1 MRDRPRLRYMPTAMA
16 QTPIP
21 IRIQPLA
28 WRAPVF
34 FWLPFSL
41 AVAIS
46 WPAALFSDEQARAP
60 ILAAGAMT
68 FALALAALGAGWIA
82 GRAPK
87 ERRIVVLHVVVAG
100 AATALLSPWLAPTL
114 SGASLDSA
122 MLFSFAP
129 LALLLGLPAALVSGV
144 VFAWLALAKGAPA
157 APRAA
162 PAPPQQSEAP
172 PRLRSSSEL

>member
-1 MRDRPRLRYMPTAMA
+1 MA

-21 IRIQPLA
+21 IRIQPLT

-34 FWLPFSL
+34 FWLPLSL
-41 AVAIS
+41 ALAIG
-46 WPAALFSDEQARAP
+46 WPAALFTTDPQALAP
-60 ILAAGAMT
+60 ILAAGAMA

-87 ERRIVVLHVVVAG
+87 ERRIVVLHVVLAG
-100 AATALLSPWLAPTL
+100 AAVAVLSPWLAPTM

-129 LALLLGLPAALVSGV
+129 LALLLGLPAALVSGI
-144 VFAWLALAKGAPA
+144 VFAWLALTKRPA
-157 APRAA
+157 AVASAA
-162 PAPPQQSEAP
+162 PVAPTRSEPPAP

>member
-1 MRDRPRLRYMPTAMA
+1 MA

-21 IRIQPLA
+21 IRIQPLR

-34 FWLPFSL
+34 FWLPLSL
-41 AVAIS
+41 ALAIG
-46 WPAALFSDEQARAP
+46 WPAALFTGAPQTFAP
-60 ILAAGAMT
+60 ILAAGAMA

-87 ERRIVVLHVVVAG
+87 ERRIVVLHVVLAG
-100 AATALLSPWLAPTL
+100 AAIAVLSPWLAPTL

-129 LALLLGLPAALVSGV
+129 LALLLGLPAALVSGI
-144 VFAWLALAKGAPA
+144 VFAWLALTKRAPPA
-157 APRAA
+157 VARAA
-162 PAPPQQSEAP
+162 PAPPPQIEAP
-172 PRLRSSSEL
+172 APQRLRSSSEL